1 MKKFKHYPLT
11 EFLHFFL
18 MKMYR
23 KKMAKSQE
31 DGNSQG
37 EILICR
43 SAENT
48 VIQL

>member
-1 MKKFKHYPLT
+1 MKKLKHYLLT
-11 EFLHFFL
+11 EFLPFFL

-23 KKMAKSQE
+23 KKMAKSQQA
-31 DGNSQG
+31 GNNQG

-48 VIQL
+48 EIQL